1 MSSWANRLSCAGGS
15 QGKQWFVWELLR
27 NILMLRLP
35 LPRGVCIE
43 RGVFKELFV
52 CLSIRGILSEFIE
65 HIFFASELL
74 LFENCTFSN
83 ASAGLRGGNNT

>member
-1 MSSWANRLSCAGGS
+1 LEAFEKHFDVKTALTERSLHRKGG
-15 QGKQWFVWELLR
+15 F
-27 NILMLRLP
+27 
-35 LPRGVCIE
+35 
-43 RGVFKELFV
+43 FKELFV